1 MYIASFSFVYLVNTM
16 HTLSHS
22 YLCEPSSVRY
32 FLIAQKPSDKNSHR
46 PQRQFQVKPGV
57 GKHLRLTVTRYESLK
72 GRMFVE
78 MKFIFF
84 VFGKKL
90 DVFSTSFLASCT

>member
-1 MYIASFSFVYLVNTM
+1 M